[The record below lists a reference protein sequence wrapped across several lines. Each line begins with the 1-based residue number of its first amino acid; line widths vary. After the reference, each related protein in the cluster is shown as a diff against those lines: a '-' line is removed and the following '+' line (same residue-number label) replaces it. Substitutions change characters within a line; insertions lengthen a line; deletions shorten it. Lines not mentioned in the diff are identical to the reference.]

1 VLRRVKA
8 PDALPR
14 IHRRGTGEE
23 DMSNL
28 LCCSATPRSAEMRT
42 FLDNRAGPSV
52 IHPLPR
58 EIRLQ
63 VLARSGQ
70 RFSRRVGERG
80 GSHSAAVWEDIRLM
94 ASETP
99 SSGSLRA
106 GSLPLRTTENAVHV
120 GAWPTS
126 NLRAVGLI
134 STGRDRRSPC
144 LTCAARNRDVE
155 NVYLVCPILP
165 SPNVRAGNGVFY
177 SMFARRT

>member
-1 VLRRVKA
+1 
-8 PDALPR
+8 
-14 IHRRGTGEE
+14 
-23 DMSNL
+23 
-28 LCCSATPRSAEMRT
+28 MRT

-52 IHPLPR
+52 IHPLPQ

-63 VLARSGQ
+63 ALARSGQ
-70 RFSRRVGERG
+70 RFLDEQVNGEVRIARPYG
-80 GSHSAAVWEDIRLM
+80 RIF

-106 GSLPLRTTENAVHV
+106 GSLPLRTPENAVHV

-165 SPNVRAGNGVFY
+165 LTNVRAGNGVF
-177 SMFARRT
+177 